1 MKYRVSLYNG
11 INLMRLSFV
20 GLGIVQNEKRNNVVD
35 DSIKCLAIFYTK

>member
-20 GLGIVQNEKRNNVVD
+20 GLGIVQNEKPE
-35 DSIKCLAIFYTK
+35 